1 MGRYKKNEHNPDL
14 NYKIFYNSDLYH
26 TENNLYQNKKAE
38 YDKIINEILSLNPDN
53 NDSLSLLKDVID
65 KQFSE
70 VKSYI
75 DIIPNINN
83 QDINTVCKYDSMIAR
98 QFIDIDKVVCHLK
111 NLLKGMKSNVH

>member
-1 MGRYKKNEHNPDL
+1 MGRHKKNEYNPNL
-14 NYKIFYNSDLYH
+14 KIFYNADLYH
-26 TENNLYQNKKAE
+26 TENNLYQKKKTE

-53 NDSLSLLKDVID
+53 NDSLSLLKDLID

-75 DIIPNINN
+75 DIIPTINS
-83 QDINTVCKYDSMIAR
+83 QDVNTVCKYDSMIVT
-98 QFIDIDKVVCHLK
+98 QFIDIDKEVYHLN

>member
-1 MGRYKKNEHNPDL
+1 MSRREKLEYDPTRE
-14 NYKIFYNSDLYH
+14 IFYNADLYH
-26 TENNLYQNKKAE
+26 TENNLYQKKKTE

-75 DIIPNINN
+75 NIIPTINS
-83 QDINTVCKYDSMIAR
+83 QDINTVCKYDSMIVT
-98 QFIDIDKVVCHLK
+98 QFIDIDKEVYHLN